1 MSDHVD
7 LDKTVRTYIL
17 VFVALMVGT
26 LATVGAY
33 YLDVSVPVALTIGLF
48 IATVKASLVACFFM
62 HLIDEKRIIYWTLAL
77 TAAFLVALVALPLMT
92 SMIDQLGEFTSS
104 GGPAPH

>member
-1 MSDHVD
+1 MSDHAD

-26 LATVGAY
+26 LVTVLAAE
-33 YLDVSVPVALTIGLF
+33 LDVSVPLAITIGLF

-62 HLIDEKRIIYWTLAL
+62 HLIDEKRVIYWALAL
-77 TAAFLVALVALPLMT
+77 TGAFLVALVALPLLT

>member
-62 HLIDEKRIIYWTLAL
+62 HLIDEKRVIYWALAL
-77 TAAFLVALVALPLMT
+77 TGAFLVALVALPLLT

>member
-1 MSDHVD
+1 MSDHAD

-33 YLDVSVPVALTIGLF
+33 YLEVSVPVALTIGLF

-62 HLIDEKRIIYWTLAL
+62 HLIDEKRVIYWALAL
-77 TAAFLVALVALPLMT
+77 TGAFLVALVALPLLT
-92 SMIDQLGEFTSS
+92 SVIDQLGHFTSG
-104 GGPAPH
+104 GGPEPH

>member
-1 MSDHVD
+1 MSDHAD

-62 HLIDEKRIIYWTLAL
+62 HLIDEKRVIYWALAL
-77 TAAFLVALVALPLMT
+77 TGAFLVALVALPLLT
-92 SMIDQLGEFTSS
+92 SVIDQLGHFTS
-104 GGPAPH
+104 GGGAEPH

>member
-17 VFVALMVGT
+17 VFIALMVGT

-62 HLIDEKRIIYWTLAL
+62 HLIDEKKIIYWTLAL
-77 TAAFLVALVALPLMT
+77 TAAFLVALVALPLLT
-92 SMIDQLGEFTSS
+92 SVIDQLGHFTS
-104 GGPAPH
+104 GGGSEPH

>member
-1 MSDHVD
+1 MSDHAD
-7 LDKTVRTYIL
+7 LDKTVRTYVL

-62 HLIDEKRIIYWTLAL
+62 HLIDEKRVIYWALAL
-77 TAAFLVALVALPLMT
+77 TGAFLVALVALPLLT
-92 SMIDQLGEFTSS
+92 SVIDQLGHFTSG
-104 GGPAPH
+104 GGPEPH

>member
-1 MSDHVD
+1 MSDHAD

-26 LATVGAY
+26 LVTVLAAE
-33 YLDVSVPVALTIGLF
+33 LDVSVPLAITIGLF

-62 HLIDEKRIIYWTLAL
+62 HLIDEKKIIYWTLAL
-77 TAAFLVALVALPLMT
+77 TAAFLVALVALPLLT
-92 SMIDQLGEFTSS
+92 SVIDQLGHFTS
-104 GGPAPH
+104 GGGSEPH